1 MKRVALTVACL
12 GLLAAVASCA
22 DRVDTNDIGP
32 TNVMFGFSTAL
43 ALTYRGTVRGS
54 HWTTPRRRGCLVC

>member
-1 MKRVALTVACL
+1 
-12 GLLAAVASCA
+12 LAAVASCA

-32 TNVMFGFSTAL
+32 TKVMFGFSTAL